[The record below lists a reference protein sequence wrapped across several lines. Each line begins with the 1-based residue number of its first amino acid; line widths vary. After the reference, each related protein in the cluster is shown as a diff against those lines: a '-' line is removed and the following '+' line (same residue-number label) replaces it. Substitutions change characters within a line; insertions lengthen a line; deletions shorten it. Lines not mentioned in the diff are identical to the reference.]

1 MKIVRNILTKGLL
14 VLVSGLLL
22 FSPLLKIYKSDNV
35 SYTGI
40 PFLENSSQYYF
51 SDGSS
56 SFGDSLA
63 TIGEGSNSLQV
74 NWTSGSGFSS
84 CLLEKI
90 LSYSFL
96 REKYL
101 SKASVKPF
109 PQYILHMSGSQNNY
123 YVYVLREI
131 II

>member
-1 MKIVRNILTKGLL
+1 VKTVGNILTKGLL
-14 VLVSGLLL
+14 IIVTGLILL
-22 FSPLLKIYKSDNV
+22 SPLMEAYKSDV
-35 SYTGI
+35 AEYIVTPSPYD
-40 PFLENSSQYYF
+40 SSQYSF
-51 SDGSS
+51 SIARST
-56 SFGDSLA
+56 FGDCFA
-63 TIGEGSNSLQV
+63 TLGEGSNSLQV
-74 NWTSGSGFSS
+74 NWTSGSGFAS

-109 PQYILHMSGSQNNY
+109 PQYILHMLGTQNNY